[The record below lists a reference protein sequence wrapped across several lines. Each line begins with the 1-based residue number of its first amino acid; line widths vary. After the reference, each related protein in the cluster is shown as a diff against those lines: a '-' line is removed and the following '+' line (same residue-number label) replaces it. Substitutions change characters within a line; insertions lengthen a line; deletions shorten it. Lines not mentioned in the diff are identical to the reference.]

1 MGVRASG
8 LAGSPAR
15 PGSSGSRAWVLVTF
29 VALNSTVRLRAQHN
43 WANCQKPA
51 KYSTRKIRE
60 IDGS

>member
-8 LAGSPAR
+8 QPGAAR
-15 PGSSGSRAWVLVTF
+15 LVGLTGLGGL

-51 KYSTRKIRE
+51 KYSTQKIRE
-60 IDGS
+60 IDGT